1 MDLGYDLVCRRSAR
15 QQGGKLAMDRST
27 AWGIVTE
34 HVAAAGLRRHMLAV
48 EAAMRHYAAKLGEDS
63 DLWGLAGLL
72 HDYDWEV
79 HPTLEAHPKEGIP
92 LLAAA
97 GVPETV
103 LQAILAHNEEAT
115 GVARSS
121 AMDFALLACDEV
133 TGLVIA
139 AALVRPS
146 KDVREVEL
154 KSIQKRWKERS
165 FAAGVD
171 RPHVESAT
179 AEFSA
184 ACFAGGLEL
193 WQHVGNVLVAMQGA
207 APALE
212 LDGRMAS
219 SG

>member
-1 MDLGYDLVCRRSAR
+1 MRALARRLGRDEE
-15 QQGGKLAMDRST
+15 K
-27 AWGIVTE
+27 
-34 HVAAAGLRRHMLAV
+34 
-48 EAAMRHYAAKLGEDS
+48 
-63 DLWGLAGLL
+63 WGLAGLL
-72 HDYDWEV
+72 HDYDWEI

-97 GVPETV
+97 GAPEPV

-115 GVARSS
+115 GVARK
-121 AMDFALLACDEV
+121 AAIDFALLACDEV

-179 AEFSA
+179 ADFSA
-184 ACFAGGLEL
+184 ACFAGGLDL
-193 WQHVGNVLVAMQGA
+193 WQHVANVLAAMQGA
-207 APALE
+207 AAMLD
-212 LDGRMAS
+212 LDGRMAKEA
-219 SG
+219 

>member
-1 MDLGYDLVCRRSAR
+1 MERSI
-15 QQGGKLAMDRST
+15 

-34 HVAAAGLRRHMLAV
+34 NVAATGLRRHMLAV
-48 EAAMRHYAAKLGEDS
+48 EAAMRFYAGKLGEDP

-72 HDYDWEV
+72 HDYDWEI

-92 LLAAA
+92 LLAASGA
-97 GVPETV
+97 PAEV

-115 GVARSS
+115 GVPRSA

-146 KDVREVEL
+146 KDVRQVEL

-179 AEFSA
+179 ADFSA
-184 ACFAGGLEL
+184 ACFGGSLDL
-193 WQHVGNVLVAMQGA
+193 WQHVGNVLAAMQA
-207 APALE
+207 AAAELE
-212 LDGRMAS
+212 LDGRMAQ
-219 SG
+219 GAP